1 MTIESLDDV
10 EKVNDENNDFKDIDC
25 TAFFEMYRQLF
36 EFLDI
41 EVHSFSEL
49 LDVYKQVEMEYSLK
63 RHALKQREILHW
75 FHTNWKEELG
85 KEKPSEKDKEKWI
98 RQKLGYDTFVVEQ
111 LEVKLKHIRR
121 MYDVALKHSFEALG

>member
-10 EKVNDENNDFKDIDC
+10 EKVNDENNDLKDIDC
-25 TAFFEMYRQLF
+25 TAFFEMYRQIF

-41 EVHSFSEL
+41 EVHNFSEL

-98 RQKLGYDTFVVEQ
+98 RHKLGYDTFVVEQ

>member
-10 EKVNDENNDFKDIDC
+10 EKVNDENNDLKDIDC
-25 TAFFEMYRQLF
+25 TAFFEMYRQIF

>member
-25 TAFFEMYRQLF
+25 TAFFEMYRQIF

-41 EVHSFSEL
+41 EVHNFSEL

>member
-1 MTIESLDDV
+1 MTIESLDDI
-10 EKVNDENNDFKDIDC
+10 EKVNEENNDFKDIDC
-25 TAFFEMYRQLF
+25 TAFFEMYRQIF

-121 MYDVALKHSFEALG
+121 MYDVALKHSFEVLE

>member
-1 MTIESLDDV
+1 MTIESLDDIG
-10 EKVNDENNDFKDIDC
+10 KVNEENNDFKDIDC
-25 TAFFEMYRQLF
+25 TAFFEMYRQIF

-49 LDVYKQVEMEYSLK
+49 LDVYKQVEMEYFLK

>member
-10 EKVNDENNDFKDIDC
+10 EKVNDENNDLKDIDC
-25 TAFFEMYRQLF
+25 TAFFEMYRQIF

-41 EVHSFSEL
+41 EVHNFSEL

-98 RQKLGYDTFVVEQ
+98 RKKLGYDTFVVEQ